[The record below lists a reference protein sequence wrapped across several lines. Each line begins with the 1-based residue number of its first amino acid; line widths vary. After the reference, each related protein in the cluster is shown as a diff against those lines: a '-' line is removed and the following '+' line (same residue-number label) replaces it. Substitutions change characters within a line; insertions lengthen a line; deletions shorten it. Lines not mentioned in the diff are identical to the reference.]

1 MADIKVKIC
10 GLNEAETMRAAVD
23 AGADMVGLMF
33 YPPSP
38 RAVTPARAAELARL
52 VPAGVRKVGVF
63 VDPGD
68 EQLDETMGAVDLDL
82 LQLHGSEP
90 PARVAE
96 IRQRYR
102 RAIIK
107 AVKVGDDEDLKLA
120 DDYAPLC
127 EYLLFD
133 AKPPSDMTD
142 ALPGGNGLPFDW
154 TLLAGRGWA
163 CGWMLSGGLIPANVA
178 RAVQISGAPAVDV
191 SSGVEFRP
199 GAKNP
204 AAIKAFLDAVRRL

>member
-1 MADIKVKIC
+1 
-10 GLNEAETMRAAVD
+10 MRAAVE

-38 RAVTPARAAELARL
+38 RAVTPAQAADLAKL
-52 VPAGVRKVGVF
+52 VPPAMRKVGVF
-63 VDPGD
+63 VDPTD
-68 EQLDETMGAVDLDL
+68 EQLDETLGAVDLDL
-82 LQLHGSEP
+82 LQLHGSET

-96 IRQRYR
+96 IKQRYR
-102 RAIIK
+102 RPVMK
-107 AVKVGDDEDLKLA
+107 AVKVGDEEDLKLA

-133 AKPPSDMTD
+133 AKPPAELTD

-154 TLLAGRGWA
+154 TLLAGRGWT
-163 CGWMLSGGLIPANVA
+163 CGWMLSGGLRPENVA
-178 RAVQISGAPAVDV
+178 KAIEISGAEAADV
-191 SSGVEFRP
+191 SSGVESRP
-199 GAKNP
+199 GAKDP